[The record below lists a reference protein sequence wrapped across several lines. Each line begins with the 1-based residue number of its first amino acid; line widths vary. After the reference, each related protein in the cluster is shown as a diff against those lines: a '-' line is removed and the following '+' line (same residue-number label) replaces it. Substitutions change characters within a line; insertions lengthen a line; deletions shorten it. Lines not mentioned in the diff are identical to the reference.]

1 MKFSIVTI
9 SFNQA
14 EFLEQAIRSV
24 IEQDVDLEYIVVDP
38 GSTDGSR
45 EIIERYRDHI
55 DHIVFEPDKGP
66 ADGLNKGMALASGDV
81 LACLNSDDYYLPS
94 GLRRAQAQIE
104 KDPDAG
110 AWIGAGKIVDRE
122 GRVTKGCYSN
132 RFSPR
137 LYALRYAVAIH
148 QATFYAREAFEA
160 VGGFNPENWASW
172 DGEILYWI
180 MRKGYRVSRNFE
192 QIGGFRIYDES
203 LTGSGQLFERLEQ
216 DYARLQSDLEA
227 NEPSARTGVMRAANS
242 KLTRALVDPAV
253 TFLKLSDAVARRIG
267 YR

>member
-1 MKFSIVTI
+1 MKFSVVTI
-9 SFNQA
+9 SFNQG

-24 IEQDVDLEYIVVDP
+24 LEQDVDLEYIIVDP

-45 EIIERYRDHI
+45 EIIERYRDRI

-66 ADGLNKGMALASGDV
+66 ADGLNKGLALASGDV
-81 LACLNSDDYYLPS
+81 LACLNSDDFYLPG
-94 GLRRAQAQIE
+94 GLLRAQRQIE
-104 KDPDAG
+104 RNPEAG
-110 AWIGAGKIVDRE
+110 AWIGAGKIVDRD
-122 GRVTKGCYSN
+122 GRVIKGCYSN

-160 VGGFNPENWASW
+160 AGGFNRENRASW

-180 MRKGYRVSRNFE
+180 MRKGFRVSRNFE

-203 LTGSGQLFERLEQ
+203 LTGSGQLFEQLKQ
-216 DYARLQSDLEA
+216 DYARLQSDLDA
-227 NEPSARTGVMRAANS
+227 NEPSVLTWVMRMANS
-242 KLTRALVDPAV
+242 KLARALVDPVAM
-253 TFLKLSDAVARRIG
+253 FHKMSDTLACRI
-267 YR
+267 RHK

>member
-24 IEQDVDLEYIVVDP
+24 LEQEVDLEYIVVDP

-45 EIIERYRDHI
+45 EIIERYRDRI
-55 DHIVFEPDKGP
+55 DHIVFEHDKGP
-66 ADGLNKGMALASGDV
+66 ADGLNKGLALASGDV
-81 LACLNSDDYYLPS
+81 LACLNSDDYYLPG
-94 GLRRAQAQIE
+94 GLRRAQRRIE
-104 KDPDAG
+104 RDPEAG
-110 AWIGAGKIVDRE
+110 AWIGAGKIVDRQ
-122 GRVTKGCYSN
+122 GRVIKGCYSN

-148 QATFYAREAFEA
+148 QATFYAREAFDA
-160 VGGFNPENWASW
+160 VGGFNPENRSSW
-172 DGEILYWI
+172 DGEVLYWI
-180 MRKGYRVSRNFE
+180 MREGYRVSRNFE

-203 LTGSGQLFERLEQ
+203 LTGSGQLFERLKQ

-227 NEPSARTGVMRAANS
+227 SEPSALTGVMRAANS
-242 KLTRALVDPAV
+242 KFARALVDPEIM
-253 TFLKLSDAVARRIG
+253 FYKFFDAFARRIR